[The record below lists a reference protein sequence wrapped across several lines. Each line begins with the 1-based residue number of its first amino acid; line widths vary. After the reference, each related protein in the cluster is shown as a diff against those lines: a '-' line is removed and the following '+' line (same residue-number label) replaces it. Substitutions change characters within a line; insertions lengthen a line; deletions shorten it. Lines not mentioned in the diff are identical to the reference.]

1 MSASIKQEII
11 EQIDKM
17 PIELQKQVLDFAHAL
32 VLSEP
37 KGVPGR
43 ELLKFVGIMTPEEA
57 EEMAKA
63 IEEGCEQIDY
73 TKWQKSLWTDKS
85 VTEISKNAMQFRKNE
100 EDR

>member
-17 PIELQKQVLDFAHAL
+17 PIDLQKRVLDFAHAL

-37 KGVPGR
+37 KSIPGR
-43 ELLKFVGIMTPEEA
+43 DLLKFVGIMTPEEA

-63 IEEGCEQIDY
+63 IEDGCEQIDESG
-73 TKWQKSLWTDKS
+73 W
-85 VTEISKNAMQFRKNE
+85 
-100 EDR
+100 